1 MGFQPKEARLWV
13 RRVPCRPQG
22 LSEDFSSCTN
32 QKKGLALGPLCGQV
46 LTENSWVCFQSLPSL
61 VRARLCHPECL
72 GDCFLTNCHAHLRA
86 EEPGTL
92 SGQSVEGQEPGS
104 QAGLLG
110 SGCSHTGAPWRP
122 PGTHRPP
129 GAIGIRTSQA
139 GLCSRDFPAATQNF
153 CRQGAL
159 FTLNSHTQVTTGAL
173 VTGRVSTRS
182 LRPQTPYSPPR
193 LTQKSRLASPH
204 GSIHHKLF
212 PGNSRRPHYRPPCP
226 ITSCDFIF
234 PFGI

>member
-1 MGFQPKEARLWV
+1 MPTAGPFR
-13 RRVPCRPQG
+13 G
-22 LSEDFSSCTN
+22 LFFLRQLEN
-32 QKKGLALGPLCGQV
+32 GLALGPFCGQV

-122 PGTHRPP
+122 PGTHCPP
-129 GAIGIRTSQA
+129 GALGIRTSQA

-159 FTLNSHTQVTTGAL
+159 FTLNPHMQEYLSRAAFLPGLSSRRPRTTQ
-173 VTGRVSTRS
+173 
-182 LRPQTPYSPPR
+182 PPR
-193 LTQKSRLASPH
+193 LTQKSRLCKSPWLH
-204 GSIHHKLF
+204 
-212 PGNSRRPHYRPPCP
+212 PPQTIP
-226 ITSCDFIF
+226 R
-234 PFGI
+234 